1 MSFQEGILNLNVTV
15 SDLSYGEPNAS
26 TYMDGEQWKATVK
39 TKTDVIQFPQGLLD
53 SGEYILITS
62 GGVVS

>member
-1 MSFQEGILNLNVTV
+1 MSFQQGILNLNVTV
-15 SDLSYGEPNAS
+15 SDLSYGEPSAS
-26 TYMDGEQWKATVK
+26 TYMDGEQWKSTVK